1 MKKKFAKLSKRE
13 QEKVEAEYH
22 RMKPED
28 FDEVMS
34 TATRRTPNAVRLPSR
49 LVEKLK
55 TVTEREGKTEYQ
67 TIVRLGLRS
76 AFSRR
81 QRARVKDFAC
91 AIGGERRC
99 DAARSKMREAKAA

>member
-1 MKKKFAKLSKRE
+1 MKKRFGKLSKRE

-34 TATRRTPNAVRLPSR
+34 TATRRTPNAVRLPNR

-55 TVTEREGKTEYQ
+55 IVAEREGKTEYQ
-67 TIVRLGLRS
+67 TIV
-76 AFSRR
+76 
-81 QRARVKDFAC
+81 
-91 AIGGERRC
+91 
-99 DAARSKMREAKAA
+99 KAWIK